1 MVGSFAL
8 LLLTHALAA
17 GPSHIGD
24 APPMKLEEYV
34 SDLTAD
40 RRSDRLFAVRELRRR
55 ARHAERVSQS
65 TPGTLRQL
73 EARHEL
79 AFFAREVAPR
89 CIEELN
95 HYAELRA
102 PCSEILGILESS
114 ASLPALQEARRL
126 ETRRW
131 ALRRIEY
138 SITRIQASEAV
149 SP

>member
-1 MVGSFAL
+1 MAGPLAL
-8 LLLTHALAA
+8 CLLASALAA
-17 GPSHIGD
+17 GPSHIGN

-40 RRSDRLFAVRELRRR
+40 RRSDRLFAARELRRR
-55 ARHAERVSQS
+55 VRHAERTAGSK
-65 TPGTLRQL
+65 PGTLRQL

-79 AFFAREVAPR
+79 AFYAREVAPR

-95 HYAELRA
+95 NYRELRV
-102 PCSEILGILESS
+102 PCSEMLGILESS
-114 ASLPALQEARRL
+114 ASLSALEEAHRI

-131 ALRRIEY
+131 ALRRIHHAIIRVQE
-138 SITRIQASEAV
+138 SKSV